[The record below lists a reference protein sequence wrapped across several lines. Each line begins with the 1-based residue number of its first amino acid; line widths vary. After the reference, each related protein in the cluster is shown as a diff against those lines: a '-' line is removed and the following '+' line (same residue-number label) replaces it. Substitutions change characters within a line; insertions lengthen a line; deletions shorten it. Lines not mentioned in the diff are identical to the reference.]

1 MMHKQTPR
9 ILQLCLVIA
18 LLAYASV
25 GFGQERV
32 EGVVVSTK
40 LTKCS
45 FKPGGCE
52 GNLVLET
59 QQGDKKEQLTIKVPR
74 GTQIKKGNDDIYL
87 PVLRGNLVAVTQV
100 SDHGEKV
107 AKSIEV
113 IKPAKP

>member
-1 MMHKQTPR
+1 MMPKQTPLIIR
-9 ILQLCLVIA
+9 LFLVVV

-59 QQGDKKEQLTIKVPR
+59 PRGDKKEQLTIKVPL
-74 GTQIKKGNDDIYL
+74 GTQIKKGNEDIFL
-87 PVLRGNLVAVTQV
+87 PALRGNLVAVTHI
-100 SDHGEKV
+100 SENGEKV
-107 AKSIEV
+107 ARSIEL
-113 IKPAKP
+113 IKKP

>member
-1 MMHKQTPR
+1 MYKKPPC
-9 ILQLCLVIA
+9 ILQLCFVIA
-18 LLAYASV
+18 LLASASL

-59 QQGDKKEQLTIKVPR
+59 PRGDKKEQLTIQVPL
-74 GTQIKKGNDDIYL
+74 GTQIKKGNEDIYL
-87 PVLRGNLVAVTQV
+87 PALRGNLVAVTHV
-100 SDHGEKV
+100 SDKGETV

-113 IKPAKP
+113 IKKP

>member
-1 MMHKQTPR
+1 MHKTPSL
-9 ILQLCLVIA
+9 ILQLGLVIA

-52 GNLVLET
+52 GNLVLEMPR
-59 QQGDKKEQLTIKVPR
+59 GDKKEQLTIKVPL
-74 GTQIKKGNDDIYL
+74 GTQIKKGTEDIFL
-87 PVLRGNLVAVTQV
+87 PALRGNLVAVTQV
-100 SDHGEKV
+100 SDNGAKV

-113 IKPAKP
+113 IKPSKP

>member
-1 MMHKQTPR
+1 MMPKKTSL
-9 ILQLCLVIA
+9 ILQLFLVIG
-18 LLAYASV
+18 LLAYASI

-40 LTKCS
+40 LTRCS

-59 QQGDKKEQLTIKVPR
+59 PRGDTKEQVTIKVPL
-74 GTQIKKGNDDIYL
+74 GTQIKQGTEDIFL
-87 PVLRGNLVAVTQV
+87 PALRGNLVAVTHV
-100 SDHGEKV
+100 SDKGEKV

-113 IKPAKP
+113 IKKP

>member
-1 MMHKQTPR
+1 MMPKTIPLIIR
-9 ILQLCLVIA
+9 LCLVV
-18 LLAYASV
+18 LLAYASI

-59 QQGDKKEQLTIKVPR
+59 LRGDKKEQLTIQVPL
-74 GTQIKKGNDDIYL
+74 GTQIKKGTEDILL
-87 PVLRGNLVAVTQV
+87 PALRGNLVAVTHV
-100 SDHGEKV
+100 SDKGEKV
-107 AKSIEV
+107 AKSIEL
-113 IKPAKP
+113 IKKP

>member
-1 MMHKQTPR
+1 MMPKTTPLV
-9 ILQLCLVIA
+9 LQRCLVIV

-59 QQGDKKEQLTIKVPR
+59 PHGDTKEQLTIQVPL
-74 GTQIKKGNDDIYL
+74 GTQIKKGTEDIFL
-87 PVLRGNLVAVTQV
+87 PALRGNLVAVTHI
-100 SDHGEKV
+100 SENGEKV
-107 AKSIEV
+107 AKSIEL
-113 IKPAKP
+113 IKKP

>member
-1 MMHKQTPR
+1 MFKKTPL

-18 LLAYASV
+18 LLAYASI

-59 QQGDKKEQLTIKVPR
+59 PRGDKKEQLTIKVPL
-74 GTQIKKGNDDIYL
+74 GTQIKKGNEDIFL
-87 PVLRGNLVAVTQV
+87 PALRGNLVTVTHI
-100 SDHGEKV
+100 SENGEKV
-107 AKSIEV
+107 AKSIEL
-113 IKPAKP
+113 IKKP

>member
-1 MMHKQTPR
+1 MPKTTPL
-9 ILQLCLVIA
+9 ILQLCLVIV

-59 QQGDKKEQLTIKVPR
+59 SRGDKKEQLTIKVPL
-74 GTQIKKGNDDIYL
+74 GTQIKKGNEDIYL
-87 PVLRGNLVAVTQV
+87 PALRGNLVAVTQV
-100 SDHGEKV
+100 SDNGAKV
-107 AKSIEV
+107 ARSIEV
-113 IKPAKP
+113 IKPSKP

>member
-1 MMHKQTPR
+1 MMPKKTPLIIR
-9 ILQLCLVIA
+9 LCLIVV

-59 QQGDKKEQLTIKVPR
+59 PRGDKKEQLTIKVPL
-74 GTQIKKGNDDIYL
+74 GTQIKKGNEDIYL
-87 PVLRGNLVAVTQV
+87 PALRGNLVAVTQV
-100 SDHGEKV
+100 SDNGEKV
-107 AKSIEV
+107 AKAIEV
-113 IKPAKP
+113 IKKP

>member
-1 MMHKQTPR
+1 MAKQTLH
-9 ILQLCLVIA
+9 IIQLFLVVV
-18 LLAYASV
+18 LLAYASI
-25 GFGQERV
+25 GFGQERI

-59 QQGDKKEQLTIKVPR
+59 PRGDKKAQLTIKVPL
-74 GTQIKKGNDDIYL
+74 GTQIKKGTEDIFL
-87 PVLRGNLVAVTQV
+87 PALRGNLVAVTQV
-100 SDHGEKV
+100 SDNGAKV

-113 IKPAKP
+113 IKPSKP

>member
-1 MMHKQTPR
+1 MMHKKT
-9 ILQLCLVIA
+9 LVIWLFLVVV

-40 LTKCS
+40 LTKCN

-59 QQGDKKEQLTIKVPR
+59 PRGDTKEQLTIKVPL
-74 GTQIKKGNDDIYL
+74 GTQIKKGTEDIYL
-87 PVLRGNLVAVTQV
+87 PALRGNLVAVTHV
-100 SDHGEKV
+100 SDNGEKV

-113 IKPAKP
+113 IKKP

>member
-1 MMHKQTPR
+1 MHKTPSL
-9 ILQLCLVIA
+9 ILQLGLVIA
-18 LLAYASV
+18 LLASASV

-59 QQGDKKEQLTIKVPR
+59 QQGDTKEQLTIQVPL
-74 GTQIKKGNDDIYL
+74 GTQIKKGTEDILL
-87 PVLRGNLVAVTQV
+87 PALRGNLVAVTQV
-100 SDHGEKV
+100 SEKGEKV
-107 AKSIEV
+107 AKLIEV

>member
-1 MMHKQTPR
+1 MMPKTTPLVLR
-9 ILQLCLVIA
+9 LCLVV
-18 LLAYASV
+18 LLAYASI

-59 QQGDKKEQLTIKVPR
+59 PRGDKKAQLTIKVPL
-74 GTQIKKGNDDIYL
+74 GTQIKKGNEDIFL
-87 PVLRGNLVAVTQV
+87 PALRGNLVAVTHV
-100 SDHGEKV
+100 SENGEKV
-107 AKSIEV
+107 ARSIEV
-113 IKPAKP
+113 IKKP